1 MHSYATDVF
10 LRSSY
15 FSVLA
20 RPQLQQKNGG
30 KERPFAAMVGY
41 FWPALDRSDRVVVV
55 GWPLSNKNNDAKKDI
70 QYAGRGAKE
79 ITAARADFWR
89 KWRPRKK

>member
-1 MHSYATDVF
+1 MQQTSFCGARTFQFWPGRSYNK
-10 LRSSY
+10 
-15 FSVLA
+15 
-20 RPQLQQKNGG
+20 KNGG